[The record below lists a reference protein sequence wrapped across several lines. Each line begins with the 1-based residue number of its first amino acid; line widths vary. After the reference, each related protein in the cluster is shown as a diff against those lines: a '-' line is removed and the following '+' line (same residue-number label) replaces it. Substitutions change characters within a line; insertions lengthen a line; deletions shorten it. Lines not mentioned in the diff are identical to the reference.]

1 MNEYRVG
8 VIGAG
13 FQGRNLASA
22 VVSTPRMTLAAVTDI
37 DDSAAAGLAV
47 PLGAAAVS
55 VEALAADPG
64 IDLVIV
70 STPNHTHAGL
80 AALALSS
87 GKTVFVE
94 KPLALDA
101 GSLDEL
107 ATLTAGTPARLIVG
121 HILRTAPGIRRLVAA
136 ARAGELGRI
145 LDIEGH
151 RTRILDIPA
160 GSTSWKHRKE
170 LSGGE
175 LLHEIHELDLLC
187 LLGGDI
193 ERVTTLSSPVPPG
206 SDEAPFRHTLIAF
219 SGGAIG
225 QHVISSADHNP
236 RWSLAVSG
244 TLGSIVA
251 DLRSGFVTRL
261 EAGVAIDRWP
271 IFDDPAINDALIASS
286 AGRAQHNR
294 AGAGAPVW
302 MAALAEHEMA
312 EVVRVL
318 DGDEES
324 ILLVRPDAAVRAAL
338 RILESDRGPSAQGTA
353 QDA

>member
-1 MNEYRVG
+1 M
-8 VIGAG
+8 
-13 FQGRNLASA
+13 
-22 VVSTPRMTLAAVTDI
+22 
-37 DDSAAAGLAV
+37 
-47 PLGAAAVS
+47 S
-55 VEALAADPG
+55 VEALAGDPR

-70 STPNHTHAGL
+70 STPNHTHAEL
-80 AALALSS
+80 ASLALSS

-101 GSLDEL
+101 GSLNEI
-107 ATLTAGTPARLIVG
+107 ATATAGAPARLIVG
-121 HILRTAPGIRRLVAA
+121 HILRTAPGIRRLLAA
-136 ARAGELGRI
+136 ARSGEIGRI
-145 LDIEGH
+145 LSVEGY
-151 RTRILDIPA
+151 RTRILDVPA
-160 GSTSWKHRKE
+160 GSTSWKHQMA

-193 ERVTTLSSPVPPG
+193 ERVTTLSSPLPPG
-206 SDEAPFRHTLIAF
+206 SDEAPFRHTLIEF

-225 QHVISSADHNP
+225 QHVISSADNNP

-251 DLRSGFVTRL
+251 DLRAGFVTRL
-261 EAGVAIDRWP
+261 EAGVAVDRWP

-286 AGRAQHNR
+286 AGRARHNH

-312 EVVRVL
+312 EVVRIL

-324 ILLVRPDAAVRAAL
+324 ILLLRPDAAVRAAL
-338 RILESDRGPSAQGTA
+338 RILGSDRGAHETPP
-353 QDA
+353 DA